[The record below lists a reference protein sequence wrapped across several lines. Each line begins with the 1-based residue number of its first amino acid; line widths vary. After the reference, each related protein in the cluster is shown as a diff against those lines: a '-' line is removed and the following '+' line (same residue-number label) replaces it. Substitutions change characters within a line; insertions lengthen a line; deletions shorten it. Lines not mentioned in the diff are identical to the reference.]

1 MVGRSSAD
9 AAAVGRGGKSAQRDS
24 VPAYPHLVEFG
35 VVVAAWVTFFHL
47 MGNSTLGYIKS
58 PSLFIWWNYVM
69 SGTADQEHA
78 YWLPFVVLGLFYWR
92 RSEFAAIPKR
102 LWWPALLIV
111 VVALLGH
118 LLGALVQQPSLSVI
132 FFVFGLYG
140 ITGLFWGWRWLRA
153 AFLPFTLLAFC
164 VPLGSGGEALTVSL
178 RLLATDITAFVCH
191 AILAVDVIQ
200 RGNLLF
206 DAAGHF
212 QYEVAAACSG
222 IRSLTTLLAFGIIY
236 SFISFKSMWR
246 TCVLVASAI
255 PLAVAANVFRLVLII
270 IAAEAFGQSAGDTV
284 HESGFFSLLPY
295 VPSIGAMVLLGR
307 WLRNKNPADN
317 VSNDP
322 DPTLVG
328 KAQEA

>member
-9 AAAVGRGGKSAQRDS
+9 AGAVGPGGKSAQRDS

-35 VVVAAWVTFFHL
+35 ILLAVWVTFFHL

-58 PSLFIWWNYVM
+58 PSLFVWWNYVM
-69 SGTADQEHA
+69 SGTTDQDYA
-78 YWLPFVVLGLFYWR
+78 YLLPFVVLGLFYWR
-92 RSEFAAIPKR
+92 RQEFAAIPKR
-102 LWWPALLIV
+102 LWWPAIFIV

-118 LLGALVQQPSLSVI
+118 LLGALVQQSSLSVI
-132 FFVFGLYG
+132 FFVLGIYG

-153 AFLPFTLLAFC
+153 AFLPFALLAFC
-164 VPLGSGGEALTVSL
+164 VPLGSGGEALTVWL
-178 RLLATDITAFVCH
+178 RLLATQITAFICH
-191 AILAVDVIQ
+191 VILAVDVIQ

-222 IRSLTTLLAFGIIY
+222 IRSLTSLLAFAIIY
-236 SFISFKSMWR
+236 SFLNFKSLWR
-246 TCVLVASAI
+246 IGLMVLSAI
-255 PLAVAANVFRLVLII
+255 PLAVAANVMRLVMIV
-270 IAAEAFGQSAGDTV
+270 IAAEAFGQSAGDWV
-284 HESGFFSLLPY
+284 HENGIVSLLPY
-295 VPSIGAMVLLGR
+295 VPSVGAMVLLGR
-307 WLRNKNPADN
+307 WLRNKNTSDN

-322 DPTLVG
+322 EPALVG